1 MNKKIEELNRELEKL
16 QTKIREVQDKIDEI
30 KREETWPNSGDDYWL
45 IDSNGNV
52 LCSAWSNA
60 STVCARHMTTGNVFK
75 TKAEAV
81 FEINKRMIITML
93 KKFAMSELDWRA
105 NRYDGEMYYIYLS
118 GKNEI
123 KINRARGFVH
133 STLYFESPEKAKEA
147 VAAVGEFRVK
157 KYYFG
162 VDEE

>member
-1 MNKKIEELNRELEKL
+1 MTNKIEELNKELEEL
-16 QTKIREVQDKIDEI
+16 QTKIKEVQNKIDDVKQEKAWPPKYGDTYRI
-30 KREETWPNSGDDYWL
+30 IFSDGTVGTTTWLNDQMDNRRMSAGNIFQTKEEAEFEVERRKL
-45 IDSNGNV
+45 I
-52 LCSAWSNA
+52 
-60 STVCARHMTTGNVFK
+60 T
-75 TKAEAV
+75 E
-81 FEINKRMIITML
+81 L
-93 KKFAMSELDWRA
+93 KKFAMKRIDWRA

-147 VAAVGEFRVK
+147 IATIGEDRVK
-157 KYYFG
+157 KYYFE